1 MSVAYVDTSA
11 LLAIA
16 FGERGATA
24 LARQLETFDQLV
36 SSNLLEAE
44 LRAALVREGVSEA
57 GDILDTLTWI
67 LPNRP
72 LSTEIRQVLRAGYL
86 KGADLWHVACALFIA
101 ESPEEMSFVSLD
113 DRQRD
118 VANVLG
124 FAISK

>member
-16 FGERGATA
+16 FSERGGTT
-24 LARQLETFDQLV
+24 LARQLKAFDQLL

-44 LRAALVREGVSEA
+44 LRAAFMREGVSDA
-57 GDILDTLTWI
+57 GDLLAGFAWI
-67 LPNRP
+67 LPNRA
-72 LSTEIRQVLRAGYL
+72 LSSEIEEVLRAGYL

-124 FAISK
+124 FAILK